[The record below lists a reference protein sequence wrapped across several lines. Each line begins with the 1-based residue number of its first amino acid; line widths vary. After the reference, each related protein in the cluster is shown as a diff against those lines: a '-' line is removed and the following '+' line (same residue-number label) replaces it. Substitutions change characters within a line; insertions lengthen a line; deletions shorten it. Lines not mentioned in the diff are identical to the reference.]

1 MTTTLPHDALGLDRV
16 VDQLESQFAQ
26 GNAAALDGL
35 SDDIAH
41 KLAEGSATL
50 EDVEVYLGA
59 ISEVP
64 VSLQPLLSRYLR
76 SVRGWLLVRKERE
89 QEALADATAIIE
101 SDVQS
106 IDGWTLKAVAL
117 LNSERYPE
125 ACEAF
130 KTAFGVVEEEPSPNQ
145 EYRKALITGWSGC
158 ALLWTL
164 RGILQEDLPEAE
176 RGVHEYLKLKPLAS
190 EVGLLGSV
198 ITPADKKAIK
208 RMPKV
213 QREVFEELELM
224 VRLLSIKNPFHRWR
238 EFTKEISKVWS
249 ADVSAV
255 DAIREQRE

>member
-1 MTTTLPHDALGLDRV
+1 M
-16 VDQLESQFAQ
+16 
-26 GNAAALDGL
+26 
-35 SDDIAH
+35 
-41 KLAEGSATL
+41 
-50 EDVEVYLGA
+50 
-59 ISEVP
+59 
-64 VSLQPLLSRYLR
+64 
-76 SVRGWLLVRKERE
+76 
-89 QEALADATAIIE
+89 
-101 SDVQS
+101 
-106 IDGWTLKAVAL
+106 
-117 LNSERYPE
+117 
-125 ACEAF
+125 
-130 KTAFGVVEEEPSPNQ
+130 
-145 EYRKALITGWSGC
+145 
-158 ALLWTL
+158 
-164 RGILQEDLPEAE
+164 PEAE